1 MADVANIISSSES
14 AAIHARL
21 LKERP
26 HELQPAVRARL
37 EVGVHI
43 SAHDY
48 LQAMRLRARLTRE
61 FVREVFAQVDLLV
74 APAIPE
80 PAPALDAVKAPPVDA
95 FVARMGR
102 FSRLT
107 RPFNLLG
114 LPALAMPCG
123 FSKAGLPLAL
133 QIVGRPFDEVTVLRA
148 GHAYERA
155 AGWYTRRPTVVAA
168 S

>member
-1 MADVANIISSSES
+1 YFFAGVDPEIATGVREAVRVLESLGAKVAELRLPDPQPMADVANIISRSES

-80 PAPALDAVKAPPVDA
+80 PAPAL
-95 FVARMGR
+95 
-102 FSRLT
+102 
-107 RPFNLLG
+107 
-114 LPALAMPCG
+114 
-123 FSKAGLPLAL
+123 
-133 QIVGRPFDEVTVLRA
+133 
-148 GHAYERA
+148 
-155 AGWYTRRPTVVAA
+155 
-168 S
+168 